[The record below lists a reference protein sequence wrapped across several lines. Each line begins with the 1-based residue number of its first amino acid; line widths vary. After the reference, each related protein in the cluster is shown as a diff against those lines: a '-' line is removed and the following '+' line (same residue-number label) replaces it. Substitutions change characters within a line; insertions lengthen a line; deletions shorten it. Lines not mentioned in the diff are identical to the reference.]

1 MNRKTKIIALLV
13 CAVLICLAAIP
24 AFATGVG
31 LGMGG
36 TNGTTGTNG
45 VTDGRSGIGNAMDD
59 IADGINDMF
68 PDNTLGD
75 RNGDGIVEDN
85 GNAGMMNGTGI
96 GSANR
101 APDDVLNTTG
111 NNGTNGTNGLTEGTN
126 NTSGTSGTNG
136 TNNTNGTSGANNA
149 RSSTGDGTAPMSEN
163 GTNGAGDRGV
173 SWTGIIIAVLL
184 AAALVAI
191 VVALI
196 PKKEH

>member
-1 MNRKTKIIALLV
+1 MNRKTKIIALLM
-13 CAVLICLAAIP
+13 CAALICLAAIP
-24 AFATGVG
+24 AFATGTG

-45 VTDGRSGIGNAMDD
+45 VTGGRNGIGNAMDD

-68 PDNTLGD
+68 SDNTLGD

-96 GSANR
+96 GSANQ

-111 NNGTNGTNGLTEGTN
+111 NNGARSNTGTN
-126 NTSGTSGTNG
+126 GTSGTNG
-136 TNNTNGTSGANNA
+136 TNNTNGTNGANNA
-149 RSSTGDGTAPMSEN
+149 RSNTGDGTAPMSEN